1 VLSLCCAQSWTNSS
15 ETTSHLND
23 CYYPTSQK
31 LIFFSSS
38 FPLNEIGV
46 ITKNHGKNLFYKS
59 CRIWSEHGI
68 KMHSMFICQ
77 EVTNMQSTIYKK
89 LSQRQVFFRKQQ
101 IYLPVLLTV
110 PCWER
115 LQCSRHEIL
124 PYEQEVCFGLY
135 STPPMAKLQIILIFH
150 KILSA
155 IIN

>member
-1 VLSLCCAQSWTNSS
+1 
-15 ETTSHLND
+15 
-23 CYYPTSQK
+23 
-31 LIFFSSS
+31 
-38 FPLNEIGV
+38 
-46 ITKNHGKNLFYKS
+46 
-59 CRIWSEHGI
+59 
-68 KMHSMFICQ
+68 
-77 EVTNMQSTIYKK
+77 MQSTIYKK

-101 IYLPVLLTV
+101 IFLPVLLTV

-150 KILSA
+150 KTLSA